1 MTPKTIEEISFTP
14 QICEN
19 IRISITPADFARC
32 VLDYIVTKLCV
43 VCNNYERFIKKNI
56 LNANTHQNEMNN

>member
-1 MTPKTIEEISFTP
+1 MTPKTIEKISFTP

-32 VLDYIVTKLCV
+32 VLDYIMTKLCI
-43 VCNNYERFIKKNI
+43 VCNICEQFIKTKHFECEH
-56 LNANTHQNEMNN
+56 TPKWNE